1 MRRTDIMRNI
11 LKKAKTDEIFMLDV
25 DVLARPDDI
34 DVQALPLDDWDGNT
48 IGVVI
53 RHHFPSPHGYADWA
67 NPTWTDDSVFKI
79 TPQKRLL

>member
-11 LKKAKTDEIFMLDV
+11 LKKAKTDEIFM
-25 DVLARPDDI
+25 
-34 DVQALPLDDWDGNT
+34 LDDWDGNT

-67 NPTWTDDSVFKI
+67 NPTWTDDEVFKI
-79 TPQKRLL
+79 TPPKRFR